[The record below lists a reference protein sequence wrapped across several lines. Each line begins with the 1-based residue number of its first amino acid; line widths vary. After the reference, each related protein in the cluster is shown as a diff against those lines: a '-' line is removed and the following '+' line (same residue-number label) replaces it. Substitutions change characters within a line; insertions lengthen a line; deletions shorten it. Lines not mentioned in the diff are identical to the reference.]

1 MQQDII
7 KKIKRIRRE
16 KGISQIE
23 MADRL
28 SINKTAYTRLESG
41 ETSTW
46 AKYIQEI
53 LDVFEISIDD
63 FFKDIG
69 QNINIKNKTGS
80 YGGNVHVENLF
91 AENKDKTLKIEQLY
105 EERLKDK
112 DLIILEKDNLISELK
127 EVINIHKQK

>member
-1 MQQDII
+1 
-7 KKIKRIRRE
+7 
-16 KGISQIE
+16 

-41 ETSTW
+41 ETCTW

-53 LDVFEISIDD
+53 LDLFEISIDD

-80 YGGNVHVENLF
+80 YGGNVHFENLF

>member
-46 AKYIQEI
+46 A
-53 LDVFEISIDD
+53 
-63 FFKDIG
+63 
-69 QNINIKNKTGS
+69 
-80 YGGNVHVENLF
+80 
-91 AENKDKTLKIEQLY
+91 
-105 EERLKDK
+105 
-112 DLIILEKDNLISELK
+112 
-127 EVINIHKQK
+127 